1 MKKSILLLIVVLAM
15 GIMSG
20 CGNKNENEQSNVPVD
35 NTKSEEND
43 PKKESKFEEKD
54 GLLVYLDLE
63 NSPFEE
69 SGLNI
74 SIKKGEDGYAD
85 FVKTDL
91 KGNETKDY
99 YKFDYSTNTVEKY
112 YYVSAMGTAYYYYYN
127 LEKDE
132 LSKVE
137 DGDHNDVTEKMKSSG
152 RWDSAAE
159 KTAEEIKSLQ
169 DYFKEQYGS
178 TIEKTVLD

>member
-20 CGNKNENEQSNVPVD
+20 CGNKNENEQSNVPAD
-35 NTKSEEND
+35 NT
-43 PKKESKFEEKD
+43 PKESKFEEKD
-54 GLLVYLDLE
+54 GLLVYLDLK

-99 YKFDYSTNTVEKY
+99 YKFDYLTNTVEIY
-112 YYVSAMGTAYYYYYN
+112 
-127 LEKDE
+127 
-132 LSKVE
+132 
-137 DGDHNDVTEKMKSSG
+137 
-152 RWDSAAE
+152 
-159 KTAEEIKSLQ
+159 
-169 DYFKEQYGS
+169 
-178 TIEKTVLD
+178 

>member
-20 CGNKNENEQSNVPVD
+20 CGNKNENEQSNVPAD
-35 NTKSEEND
+35 NT
-43 PKKESKFEEKD
+43 PKESKFEEKD
-54 GLLVYLDLE
+54 GLLVYLDLK

-112 YYVSAMGTAYYYYYN
+112 YYVSAMGTAYYYYYD

-159 KTAEEIKSLQ
+159 KAAEEIKSLQ
-169 DYFKEQYGS
+169 DYFKEKYGS
-178 TIEKTVLD
+178 TIEEAVLQ